1 VVRVDPAALPQ
12 VGPEPLQVAKAVLMD
27 LVAVLMGGRTPTMV
41 VVLRQDHGAVQEVS
55 APLQNR

>member
-1 VVRVDPAALPQ
+1 MVVRVDLEAL
-12 VGPEPLQVAKAVLMD
+12 LQAAKAVQMD
-27 LVAVLMGGRTPTMV
+27 LAAVLMGGRPPTMV